1 MHVPAPR
8 RAAAALLAAAG
19 LVLALPAGS
28 AAANPL
34 SSPSHTLFVVKDLG
48 GGAYWNVTTNS
59 MYALQQGSG
68 AVIDAAQ
75 LTADLVATLAS
86 DGRNLLLLINGA
98 ILVPVG
104 DALGG

>member
-1 MHVPAPR
+1 MNVPAPR

-19 LVLALPAGS
+19 IVLALPAGS
-28 AAANPL
+28 AAANPI

-59 MYALQQGSG
+59 MYVLQTG
-68 AVIDAAQ
+68 ADTLVSAAQ
-75 LTADLVATLAS
+75 TGADLLATLAS
-86 DGRNLLLLINGA
+86 DGRSLLLLINGTV
-98 ILVPVG
+98 LVPVG